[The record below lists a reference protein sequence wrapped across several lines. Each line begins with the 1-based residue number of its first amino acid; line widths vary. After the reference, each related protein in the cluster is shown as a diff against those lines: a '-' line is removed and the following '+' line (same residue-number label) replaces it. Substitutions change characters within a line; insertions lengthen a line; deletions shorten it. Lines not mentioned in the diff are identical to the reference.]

1 MPKIKT
7 YPWDPADHILD
18 GEHVLAYLHVI
29 TKEEYDPYVTP
40 YFLDCIARSKGVA
53 EIASLVCHEAGDD
66 GNRSITITTIGGAE
80 ATIDI
85 APEVDVD
92 SIRRALTPAP
102 APEPIVP

>member
-1 MPKIKT
+1 MAKVKT
-7 YPWDPADHILD
+7 HPWDPADHIVD

-40 YFLDCIARSKGVA
+40 YFLDCITRSRGVA
-53 EIASLVCHEAGDD
+53 EIASLVCHESGD
-66 GNRSITITTIGGAE
+66 GNRSVTITTISGAKE
-80 ATIDI
+80 TIAL

-102 APEPIVP
+102 APAPASP